1 MVIEVSFKSRWLI
14 LILFFLLLVFQLK
27 SQWSIGE
34 CFQSENLDIEGK
46 TSPVEDAKQKKFDQN
61 KYKWLFLLDEITEN
75 YKPDFFQSL
84 LESGFDVNA
93 CNSNGQSLLMLVI
106 KNKLG
111 AEIIQSL
118 IQAGAKVNA
127 QDQEGKTPLMYA
139 AEYSTDL
146 NSIFILLEAGADK
159 GIYDKNGK
167 KAFDYLQKSPLI
179 IQANENYPVACQLL
193 GVSLENQGN

>member
-1 MVIEVSFKSRWLI
+1 MSFKSRWLI
-14 LILFFLLLVFQLK
+14 LILFFLFLAFQSKNHWL
-27 SQWSIGE
+27 QGE
-34 CFQSENLDIEGK
+34 CFQSENLNNDNKI
-46 TSPVEDAKQKKFDQN
+46 SPIGNEKQIKCEQN
-61 KYKWLFLLDEITEN
+61 KYKWLFLLDEIAEN

-84 LESGFDVNA
+84 IESGFDVNA

-146 NSIFILLEAGADK
+146 NSILILLEAGADK

-167 KAFDYLQKSPLI
+167 RAFDYLQKSPLI

-193 GVSLENQGN
+193 GASLENQGNLSGG